1 MNSYLPIESAAAIS
15 LPLAEVGLAVVVLLG
30 EQTGSQ
36 HTPHAAE
43 HVHRGRVHHIVDLHY
58 GRQKVAG
65 RW

>member
-1 MNSYLPIESAAAIS
+1 MNFFSPIEGAAAIA

-43 HVHRGRVHHIVDLHY
+43 HVHRGRVHHIVDLHD
-58 GRQKVAG
+58 GREKVAG